1 MNFSI
6 EDFFGKFDQIR
17 RTWSHLLK
25 KYLMK
30 NYFFW
35 SVDLWKKWLRVTVL
49 LITELHMFRP
59 IIVNYSFIAT
69 RPHRKNLPQNV
80 VWKLIIWLHM
90 EKKNCRLLTVK
101 SQSARGASHHPVFTV
116 TCLTVS
122 QMRLPCQPSR

>member
-30 NYFFW
+30 NSFFW
-35 SVDLWKKWLRVTVL
+35 SVDLWKKWLRVKVL

-69 RPHRKNLPQNV
+69 RPHRKNLPQNAA
-80 VWKLIIWLHM
+80 WKLIIWLQM
-90 EKKNCRLLTVK
+90 EKKNCRLLTAK
-101 SQSARGASHHPVFTV
+101 SQSAREASHHPAFIVS
-116 TCLTVS
+116 CLTVS
-122 QMRLPCQPSR
+122 QICLPCQPIR